1 MRALREALLFSLFAL
16 SIVLMGCS
24 KPEDPAVLHRALG
37 NEHARKDD
45 WAAAAR
51 EYGLSLQANPRD
63 RKVWELKANA
73 HLRLGQVRQA
83 GESLAKPAE
92 YTSDPIAKAE
102 AYRLVASMYIEHK
115 EFDEAEKAF
124 AEALKFDPRDEL
136 TLSWLG
142 EFASTRGGARSPR
155 DPPDPVW
162 LTKAIA
168 YYDQAIS
175 VNPSNLFTYVHKR
188 VAINKYIVFEQQEKA
203 LAERLIHLERKD
215 ASKVAAARARLTES
229 TARIENYEKE
239 IEQLSKKITELQA
252 AQKAKRSTARANDAQ
267 HLGSAG

>member
-1 MRALREALLFSLFAL
+1 MRALREAFLFSLFSL
-16 SIVLMGCS
+16 SIVLTSCS

-37 NEHARKDD
+37 NEYARKAD

-51 EYGLSLQANPRD
+51 EYGLSLQANPHE

-73 HLRLGQVRQA
+73 HLRLGQLRQA
-83 GESLAKPAE
+83 AESLAKPAE

-102 AYRLVASMYIEHK
+102 AHRLVASIYVEHR

-124 AEALKFDPRDEL
+124 AEAFKFDARDEL

-142 EFASTRGGARSPR
+142 EFASARGGARSMR

-162 LTKAIA
+162 LMKAIA

-175 VNPSNLFTYVHKR
+175 LNPNNIFTYVNKR
-188 VAINKYIVFEQQEKA
+188 IAINKYIVFEQQEKA
-203 LAERLIHLERKD
+203 LAERLMQLERRD
-215 ASKVAAARARLTES
+215 ASKVAAALTRLTES
-229 TARIENYEKE
+229 TARIEDCEKE
-239 IEQLSKKITELQA
+239 IAELSKKITELQA
-252 AQKAKRSTARANDAQ
+252 AQNAKKHST
-267 HLGSAG
+267 G